1 MIIDIFIKICKN
13 DYNKLSLLLKSI
25 EKYVTGFRRVIIV
38 MDRTHNVKICKTR
51 KIYKHKKY
59 YMNFIPGVSYNY
71 ILDYEFEIRVV
82 TEKKLNYSLQ
92 DNNSQ
97 DIRKEFIKLQW
108 YNYTNSDAIYFMDY
122 NYCYSKPVN
131 LSDMVVHNQKIWL
144 FSEWETTKRD
154 NFEKTSIDTILKR
167 NNTFNCYIL
176 YDFLFFRNDSLCFM
190 NQLCKTYQI
199 DNIKEYMIT
208 KWSNISMFNVFGNW
222 CFLNSKRYIF
232 LNIDNDKS
240 LLSNI
245 KSDLGMVKLQKSHRC
260 IK

>member
-1 MIIDIFIKICKN
+1 MVIDIFIKICKR

-25 EKYVTGFRRVIIV
+25 EKYVTGFRRVIVVI
-38 MDRTHNVKICKTR
+38 DKTHTVKICKTR
-51 KIYKHKKY
+51 KIDKRKKY

-71 ILDYEFEIRVV
+71 ILDYDFEIRVV
-82 TEKKLNYSLQ
+82 TERKLNYSLQ
-92 DNNSQ
+92 ENNSENIWS
-97 DIRKEFIKLQW
+97 DVIKLQW
-108 YNYTNSDAIYFMDY
+108 YRYTNSDAVYFMDC

-131 LSDMVVHNQKIWL
+131 ISDMVVHNQKVWL
-144 FSEWETTKRD
+144 FSEWENTKKD
-154 NFEKTSIDTILKR
+154 NFEKSSIDTILKR
-167 NNTFNCYIL
+167 NNSFNCSIL

-199 DNIKEYMIT
+199 DNIKEYMIS